1 MMNENQEYLKL
12 RVDDGKIITVNKDT
26 FYKKNVIIR
35 RLILHNNNEEYLSLP
50 EGCKEVGI
58 YALERFYNN
67 EDIELN
73 NNSCV
78 DILET
83 AIALNDVKLIK
94 KCENYIIENIYNLF
108 NIINDKNSIRK
119 CRYLK
124 RLNERLKEYECEYE
138 YKNNLES
145 DSKHVNSPSEKD
157 NINEITTE
165 FDLEMIISKYYDGTA
180 YLDINSIINIFR

>member
-1 MMNENQEYLKL
+1 MEV
-12 RVDDGKIITVNKDT
+12 RVDDDKIITIKKDI

-35 RLILHNNNEEYLSLP
+35 RLICHNNNTELSLP
-50 EGCKEVGI
+50 KGCKEEGI

-67 EDIELN
+67 EDIELY

-83 AIALNDVKLIK
+83 AIALNEVKLIK

-108 NIINDKNSIRK
+108 NKICDNNIIRK

-124 RLNERLKEYECEYE
+124 KLNKRLQEYESEYE
-138 YKNNLES
+138 YKNNID
-145 DSKHVNSPSEKD
+145 DSKHVNSESEID

-165 FDLEMIISKYYDGTA
+165 FDFSKLISKYYNGNN
-180 YLDINSIINIFR
+180 YLGINCIINIFR